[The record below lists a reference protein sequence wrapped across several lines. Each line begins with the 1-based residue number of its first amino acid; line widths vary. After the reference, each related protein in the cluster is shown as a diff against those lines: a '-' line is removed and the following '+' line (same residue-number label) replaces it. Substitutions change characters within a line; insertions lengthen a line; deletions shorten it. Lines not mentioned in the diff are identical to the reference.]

1 MKYKLLLLD
10 IDGTLR
16 PGSCERVP
24 KENAEAVCAVQK
36 AGVKIAIATGRGRI
50 GVGKGLLRSIRPDYW
65 VCAGG
70 AQLVDYK
77 GADLALHRLTTEE
90 MYALVDFFEDYDL
103 PLRFT
108 YHDANYAYLGYE
120 EFARRE
126 REKNLALNIVDGED
140 QDKHL
145 EEMPFGA
152 FGFLSQEMADR
163 FQEKYGYLGLNFL
176 FSYPGSDGCDILRQG
191 VVFSQGQ
198 GRASRVRELTFTY
211 FYGRHLLMQ
220 NKTTN
225 IRKLTGTAMLGAVAA
240 VLMYMEFPIPI
251 MPSFVKLDVSEL
263 PALLAAYAYGPVSG
277 IAVCLIKN
285 LIKLPSTSTA
295 AVGELFN
302 FVMGAL
308 FVGVAGFVYKRS
320 KTRRS
325 ALIGAGLGALIMAV
339 VSVPYNYFIVYP
351 AYVVLYHLPLEAI
364 IGMYQAINPSVDG
377 LLTCLIT
384 FNFPFTLF
392 KGLLDAA
399 LCFLIYKPLSGVLHG
414 RK

>member
-1 MKYKLLLLD
+1 
-10 IDGTLR
+10 
-16 PGSCERVP
+16 
-24 KENAEAVCAVQK
+24 
-36 AGVKIAIATGRGRI
+36 
-50 GVGKGLLRSIRPDYW
+50 
-65 VCAGG
+65 
-70 AQLVDYK
+70 
-77 GADLALHRLTTEE
+77 
-90 MYALVDFFEDYDL
+90 
-103 PLRFT
+103 
-108 YHDANYAYLGYE
+108 
-120 EFARRE
+120 
-126 REKNLALNIVDGED
+126 
-140 QDKHL
+140 
-145 EEMPFGA
+145 
-152 FGFLSQEMADR
+152 
-163 FQEKYGYLGLNFL
+163 
-176 FSYPGSDGCDILRQG
+176 
-191 VVFSQGQ
+191 
-198 GRASRVRELTFTY
+198 
-211 FYGRHLLMQ
+211 MQ

-325 ALIGAGLGALIMAV
+325 ALIGAGLGALIMAI

>member
-1 MKYKLLLLD
+1 
-10 IDGTLR
+10 
-16 PGSCERVP
+16 
-24 KENAEAVCAVQK
+24 
-36 AGVKIAIATGRGRI
+36 
-50 GVGKGLLRSIRPDYW
+50 
-65 VCAGG
+65 
-70 AQLVDYK
+70 
-77 GADLALHRLTTEE
+77 
-90 MYALVDFFEDYDL
+90 
-103 PLRFT
+103 
-108 YHDANYAYLGYE
+108 
-120 EFARRE
+120 
-126 REKNLALNIVDGED
+126 
-140 QDKHL
+140 
-145 EEMPFGA
+145 
-152 FGFLSQEMADR
+152 
-163 FQEKYGYLGLNFL
+163 
-176 FSYPGSDGCDILRQG
+176 
-191 VVFSQGQ
+191 
-198 GRASRVRELTFTY
+198 
-211 FYGRHLLMQ
+211 MQ

-240 VLMYMEFPIPI
+240 RTYVHGVSDPHHAVLRQAGR
-251 MPSFVKLDVSEL
+251 VR
-263 PALLAAYAYGPVSG
+263 AARAAGRLRLRAGVRHRP
-277 IAVCLIKN
+277 VCLIKN